1 MQVVE
6 AECSRAKMETMILKI
21 CPSFNVNLSRTAA
34 VKSFRGEVSMMMKIG
49 NKISNRIWNQLLDRM
64 WPEEKVIPIAPMS
77 FEETVRQARM
87 EWNTARAVFDSV
99 SDPDLIDH
107 AIYAVEAAE
116 RRYMYLVKLA
126 KEDSNIL
133 SS

>member
-1 MQVVE
+1 
-6 AECSRAKMETMILKI
+6 
-21 CPSFNVNLSRTAA
+21 
-34 VKSFRGEVSMMMKIG
+34 
-49 NKISNRIWNQLLDRM
+49 M